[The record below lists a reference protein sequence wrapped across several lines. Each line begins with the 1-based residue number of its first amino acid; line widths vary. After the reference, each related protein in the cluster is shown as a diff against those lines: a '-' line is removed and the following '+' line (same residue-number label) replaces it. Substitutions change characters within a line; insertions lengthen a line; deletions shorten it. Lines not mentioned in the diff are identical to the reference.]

1 MIKLA
6 RVNSTTS
13 NAPKIFIIAGGPGLS
28 SLTLR
33 DLDLL
38 KRSFELIYLD
48 MQGTNGSEYAGK
60 KSFQELAEAVAEVV
74 RSESGQKFLLGH
86 SYGGLLAA
94 AAFKNSNA
102 SGLVCIATPFS
113 KASLDVAGVSYNDN
127 KTGTLEGSRIYWEK
141 MQDDNSFKIWLSDYG
156 DIWFKNPK
164 GKNLI
169 LQDLVSSQFFKDNR
183 SDISN
188 HGYVIGDIA
197 AINAK
202 KVFIAGKEDKLLPS
216 KVLKNDAQIGKFEFF
231 EIENSS
237 HFVTLD
243 QPDKVARLI
252 EEKLLRS

>member
-1 MIKLA
+1 MIKLT
-6 RVNSTTS
+6 RVNSTAL
-13 NAPKIFIIAGGPGLS
+13 NAPKVFVIAGGPGLS

-33 DLDLL
+33 NLDLL

-60 KSFQELAEAVAEVV
+60 KSFPELAEAVAEVV
-74 RSESGQKFLLGH
+74 RSESGQKFILGH

-94 AAFKNSNA
+94 AAFKSSNA

-113 KASLDVAGVSYNDN
+113 KASLDAASVSYNEN
-127 KTGTLEGSRIYWEK
+127 KTATLEGSRIYWEK

-188 HGYVIGDIA
+188 HSYVLGDVA
-197 AINAK
+197 AIDTTK
-202 KVFIAGKEDKLLPS
+202 IFIAGTEDKLLPT
-216 KVLKNDAQIGKFEFF
+216 KVLKNDSQSGKFEFF
-231 EIENSS
+231 EIENAS

-243 QPDKVARLI
+243 QPEKVAKLI